1 MAAVA
6 MLLLVD
12 GLASVALPKTMRAVR
27 KVGFEGCRA
36 PDFRCVAVDNVT
48 VPAPGLGQVLIK
60 TAGTGINPDE
70 LSILSTPLVH
80 YTLGIDVAGTV
91 ASVGPGVTR
100 FSVGDRVWSAGV
112 RGGMAEFTTRPAL
125 TCGQVPAGVDL
136 AAAATLPTVAMTS
149 LGALRSAA
157 APWNATSNVTVLI
170 TAGTG
175 GTGYM
180 AVQLAKALGAA
191 RVVTAAT
198 GPGLAFA
205 RSLGADVVIDYLEGS
220 VFDAVGDGSV
230 DVVLSNHK
238 SNSSAL
244 RAMAKL
250 KSGAGGGVYV
260 TLDGDMAPSS
270 DVPAGVRQVE
280 YDLFHPSEAVRC
292 VSYLDQLG
300 AMLADGTIT
309 AHVQQTYGYEQAV
322 EALGVEAQ
330 GHVLTK
336 LSVMP

>member
-1 MAAVA
+1 
-6 MLLLVD
+6 MLLLID
-12 GLASVALPKTMRAVR
+12 GLASAALPKTMRAVR
-27 KVGFEGCRA
+27 KAGFEGCGP

-48 VPAPGLGQVLIK
+48 VPAPGLGQVLIR
-60 TAGTGINPDE
+60 TAGTSVNPDE
-70 LSILSTPLVH
+70 ISILSIPLVH
-80 YTLGIDVAGTV
+80 YTLGIDVAGTI

-100 FSVGDRVWSAGV
+100 FSVGDRVWSAGI

-125 TCGQVPAGVDL
+125 TCGQVPAGIDL
-136 AAAATLPTVAMTS
+136 VAAATLPTVAMTS
-149 LGALRSAA
+149 FGALRSAA

-198 GPGLAFA
+198 GPGISFA
-205 RSLGADVVIDYLEGS
+205 RSLGADVVIDYLKGS
-220 VFDAVGDGSV
+220 VFDAVADGSV

-238 SNSSAL
+238 SNTSAL

-250 KSGAGGGVYV
+250 KSGARGGSVYV
-260 TLDGDMAPSS
+260 TLDGDMAPGS

-280 YDLFHPSEAVRC
+280 YDLFHPSEAARC
-292 VSYLDQLG
+292 VLYLDQLA
-300 AMLADGTIT
+300 AMLANGTIT
-309 AHVQQTYGYEQAV
+309 AHVQQVYGYKEAV
-322 EALGVEAQ
+322 EALRVEAQ
-330 GHVLTK
+330 GRVLTK
-336 LSVMP
+336 LSVVP